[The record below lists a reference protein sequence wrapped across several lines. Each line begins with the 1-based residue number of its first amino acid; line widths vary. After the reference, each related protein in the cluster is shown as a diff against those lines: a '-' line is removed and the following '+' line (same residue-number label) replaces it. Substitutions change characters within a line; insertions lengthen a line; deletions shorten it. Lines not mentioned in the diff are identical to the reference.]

1 MGSWHVPEHPELK
14 TACGLWILDAKTDL
28 ESLGAVLHGQFM
40 EHGQRF
46 QAVKDGQE
54 RFLL

>member
-1 MGSWHVPEHPELK
+1 MPEHPELK